1 MASSLFRFGFPLAT
15 KEERVANRTQIAR
28 TVFLIILGAIVL
40 FIVYSILKRPESSA
54 PPLVITLQPRSIPAA
69 TVPPTSIEVYVTGA
83 INKPDVYALPIGAIV
98 KDLIAAAGGATV
110 DADLEA
116 INLAQ
121 RLTDQAHIHVPHKG
135 EVIATPTAGGAV
147 PGAVININTAD
158 ATQLDTLPG
167 IGPST
172 AQGIIEFRTS
182 NGPFKKIEDIK
193 NVPRIGDALFEKI
206 KSMITVG
213 P

>member
-1 MASSLFRFGFPLAT
+1 VT
-15 KEERVANRTQIAR
+15 NRTKIAR
-28 TVFLIILGAIVL
+28 TIFLIIFGGLVL
-40 FIVYSILKRPESSA
+40 FIVYSILKRPESSS
-54 PPLVITLQPRSIPAA
+54 PPLVITLQPRSIPTA
-69 TVPPTSIEVYVTGA
+69 TVPPTTIEVYVTGA
-83 INKPDVYALPIGAIV
+83 IKKPDVYALPIGSIV
-98 KDLIAAAGGATV
+98 KDLIAAAGGATAE
-110 DADLEA
+110 ADLEA

-121 RLTDQAHIHVPHKG
+121 RLTDQAHIHVPRKG
-135 EVIATPTAGGAV
+135 EAVPTPISGSV
-147 PGAVININTAD
+147 PGALININTAD

-206 KSMITVG
+206 KDMITVG